1 MENRILVV
9 LGSPNFSKGELS
21 ITAIERLNTCFH
33 LFTKNDLILCT
44 GGWGEHFNTCKNPHA
59 YFAKEYL
66 LKKGVSKNNFL
77 PFALSNNTVEDAVK
91 TKEIIT
97 DKRGYNITIITS
109 NYHLERVQLIF
120 NVILKKVTLN
130 YLGVN
135 NMILKGDLER
145 AIIHEKN
152 AIKVIKKNRLYW

>member
-1 MENRILVV
+1 MNNRILVV
-9 LGSPNFSKGELS
+9 LGSPNSSKGELS

-44 GGWGEHFNTCKNPHA
+44 GGWGEHFNTCKNSHA

-66 LKKGVSKNNFL
+66 LKKGVSNSVFL

-120 NVILKKVTLN
+120 NEILKKVSIN
-130 YLGVN
+130 YIGVK
-135 NMILKGDLER
+135 NMMAKKDLDK
-145 AIIHEKN
+145 AIKHEKN
-152 AIKVIKKNRLYW
+152 AIIKIKKNGLYY